1 MNWVVTLTLSA
12 AFPSPFDAFVVD
24 GAVSLDVELF
34 GWMDDDDDSVMA
46 DNVDVDD
53 DVEDII
59 SSAIAFRAAA
69 TTPISFPIWIWIW
82 CGPFPFEIVLYLLW

>member
-1 MNWVVTLTLSA
+1 
-12 AFPSPFDAFVVD
+12 
-24 GAVSLDVELF
+24 
-34 GWMDDDDDSVMA
+34 MDDDDDSVMA

-69 TTPISFPIWIWIW
+69 TDPISFPI
-82 CGPFPFEIVLYLLW
+82 